1 MSTYVYQA
9 DSQRLQTGLGAIGL
23 PVSATPTPDFTCS
36 ISCYLYRNPDGS
48 IRWIWPVGAD
58 QPDFLRF
65 YQVGSQRAQVFIWLV
80 RLLFR
85 LKLGRLVAQ
94 DRLILYT
101 TVDGYQLF
109 RRSQL
114 NRWALFMGTP
124 SPNRKLV
131 LWYSTRSSKS
141 YFLKIALTSPAT
153 NTLRQEAL
161 ALRQVQ
167 RVPFLELETP
177 RLKSYSGA
185 VLIQEDMGLAD
196 GRQTTQLADFPSGAL
211 QELVSRNW
219 HTQLLQQ
226 TDFWLQARETVSE
239 LWITN
244 DPRIP
249 VSLLIKLEQLMRSIN
264 EQSPV
269 PLAAAHGDFTPR
281 NALLMGDRL
290 CVVDWALYQAGLPG
304 LYDLFHFLYQSTT
317 LIEHKGYGVIRQQ
330 IDATLNQ
337 PEWQLFRE
345 RHPIDTNLSEM
356 LYLVHTITHHLS
368 AYSRQEEWHQQTDW
382 QLTTW
387 NDALTYWLNRTQAV
401 SAQKLLLHDLAFWSE
416 A

>member
-9 DSQRLQTGLGAIGL
+9 DIQRLQTGLDAIGL
-23 PVSATPTPDFTCS
+23 PVSATPTPDFSCS

-65 YQVGSQRAQVFIWLV
+65 YQVGSQRAQVFVWLIK
-80 RLLFR
+80 LLFR
-85 LKLGRLVAQ
+85 VKLGRYVAQ

-101 TVDGYQLF
+101 TADGYQLF

-114 NRWALFMGTP
+114 NQWALFTGTP
-124 SPNRKLV
+124 GPDRKLV
-131 LWYSTRSSKS
+131 LWYSTRSSRS
-141 YFLKIALTSPAT
+141 YFLKIALTTPGI
-153 NTLRQEAL
+153 NNLHQEAQ

-177 RLKSYSGA
+177 RLKSHSGA

-196 GRQTTQLADFPSGAL
+196 GRQITQLADFPSGAL
-211 QELVSRNW
+211 QEMVSRNW
-219 HTQLLQQ
+219 HTQPLQQ
-226 TDFWLQARETVSE
+226 ADFWLQARETASE

-249 VSLLIKLEQLMRSIN
+249 VSLLSKLEQLMRSIN

-269 PLAAAHGDFTPR
+269 AMAAAHGDFTPR
-281 NALLMGDRL
+281 NVMLIGDRL
-290 CVVDWALYQAGLPG
+290 CVVGWSRYQAELPG

-317 LIEHKGYGVIRQQ
+317 LIEHKGYGVIRQLVE
-330 IDATLNQ
+330 ATLNQ
-337 PEWQLFRE
+337 PEWLLFRE
-345 RHPIDTNLSEM
+345 RHPVDTNLSEM
-356 LYLVHTITHHLS
+356 LYLVHTITYHV
-368 AYSRQEEWHQQTDW
+368 ADYSRQEEWPQQVNW

-387 NDALTYWLNRTQAV
+387 NDALTYWLNRTKVV
-401 SAQKLLLHDLAFWSE
+401 SAQKLLLHDLAFWPE
-416 A
+416 